1 MQNIEN
7 DSERII
13 KEIRKFFLSDSLKN
27 FKTKL
32 DYYEIEKLLGQGT
45 YGKVYAA
52 KHKLVDKKV
61 ALKCIEK
68 THIKSFATMNKI
80 FNEVE
85 ILNNLNHDNII
96 KLYEIFENPKFYFFV
111 TEYVENGDLF

>member
-1 MQNIEN
+1 M
-7 DSERII
+7 
-13 KEIRKFFLSDSLKN
+13 
-27 FKTKL
+27 
-32 DYYEIEKLLGQGT
+32 LGQGT
-45 YGKVYAA
+45 YGKVYSA
-52 KHKLVDKKV
+52 KHKLANKKV

-68 THIKSFATMNKI
+68 THVKNYARLKKI

-111 TEYVENGDLF
+111 TELVENGDLFQLLKK